1 MCCVRSFDKSKEIN
15 WKKLVN
21 NQHHHH
27 HKEKQE
33 TKGRKMTTAA
43 CAANLAEERKVWRQM
58 NTLGGFE
65 RFEGGEMAGFQA
77 KPRGNNLKIWDC
89 IVPGKRGTIFADGRF
104 PVVLDFR
111 NFACGDSPVY
121 VPKEFGS
128 ICFVPLRASDTSIKT
143 ILLKVQESQFTSFE
157 NYYEECY
164 RKEAWTHIIAKYT
177 PNVDEKRGGGSP
189 NAVLPTTATS
199 AVSNERTRKENHRNA
214 TTIRREVP
222 KELWEEQAFN
232 WGDYCVVTTPADDIV
247 DKITREY
254 PNLRTPCLCLDWD
267 RVERNVEAMLRLVKC
282 VQNWRPHVK
291 TTKMTLVWNLLLEKG
306 VFKFKCSTIK
316 ELHYLLATIEH
327 HEVAK
332 QKKET
337 TTKRRKKTTA
347 STKQKDALKYDVLY
361 AHPLVSK
368 EQCED
373 VRTLAMEYRMVKINV
388 LIEAAPRLKDTTLLK
403 LFRDNCLVDWTS
415 MQDDTMLPNVGF
427 FLDFSNGFDRTGF
440 SLLDPSE
447 VDKTFF
453 EELMS
458 HAWSRSRFS
467 GLSVYEGHIDD
478 CVGYDKD
485 KLKAREMK
493 WNIADEAIVNF
504 LKFHKEQQSS
514 KVGKMVKANKTAEPL
529 EIVTSGTPSFI
540 HALDKYLN
548 MKTGKMDRHEGTF
561 YGRKILRT
569 VSPGTVVFFDHR
581 SHTQICQQMRDKNI
595 YLRPALYV
603 AATVVSKP
611 GKKNDRM
618 FTCNAGS
625 KSISAEAGSPI
636 AIVAASTGKLSFN
649 VATKTMTE
657 TFWKQTKCSEEHL
670 TFEVVRN
677 FIEDGGAPPPIEKGE
692 TIFMVPR
699 HVCPTVNLHEC
710 INLLSYDDDARNTNF
725 IHRAKIDARG
735 HYMDPVSNHLDEL
748 CEFFSLSTTKVAKF
762 M

>member
-1 MCCVRSFDKSKEIN
+1 
-15 WKKLVN
+15 
-21 NQHHHH
+21 
-27 HKEKQE
+27 
-33 TKGRKMTTAA
+33 MTTAA
-43 CAANLAEERKVWRQM
+43 CTANLAEERKVWRQI
-58 NTLGGFE
+58 NAWRGFE

-111 NFACGDSPVY
+111 NSAYGDLPPVH
-121 VPKEFGS
+121 VPEEFGS
-128 ICFVPLRASDTSIKT
+128 KLEKYFQQPDDEFGGVKIYCSDRVWSAYERALSYFVPPNAPDASIRT
-143 ILLKVQESQFTSFE
+143 ILLKVQESKFTSFE
-157 NYYEECY
+157 NYFNEKEFYRNKEE
-164 RKEAWTHIIAKYT
+164 WTHIIAKYV
-177 PNVDEKRGGGSP
+177 PKVDEKRGGGSP

-199 AVSNERTRKENHRNA
+199 AVSSKRTRKENHRNA

-267 RVERNVEAMLRLVKC
+267 QVAKNVEAMLRLVKC
-282 VQNWRPHVK
+282 VENWRPHVK

-327 HEVAK
+327 YEVAK

-415 MQDDTMLPNVGF
+415 MQDDTILPNVGF

-504 LKFHKEQQSS
+504 LKFHREQQSS
-514 KVGKMVKANKTAEPL
+514 KVGKKMIKTAEPI
-529 EIVTSGTPSFI
+529 EVVTSGTPSFI

-581 SHTQICQQMRDKNI
+581 SHTQICQQMHDKNI

-625 KSISAEAGSPI
+625 KSIAAEAGSPI
-636 AIVAASTGKLSFN
+636 AIVAASTGKFLLES
-649 VATKTMTE
+649 MTE

-710 INLLSYDDDARNTNF
+710 INLLSYDDARNKCF

-735 HYMDPVSNHLDEL
+735 HYMDPVENHLDEL
-748 CEFFSLSTTKVAKF
+748 CESFSLSTTKVAKF

>member
-1 MCCVRSFDKSKEIN
+1 
-15 WKKLVN
+15 
-21 NQHHHH
+21 
-27 HKEKQE
+27 
-33 TKGRKMTTAA
+33 MTTTAL
-43 CAANLAEERKVWRQM
+43 CAQDLMVERKIWRHVKAW
-58 NTLGGFE
+58 E
-65 RFEGGEMAGFQA
+65 REMADFEA
-77 KPRGNNLKIWDC
+77 KPKGNTPWIWDC
-89 IVPGKRGTIFADGRF
+89 IVPGKPGTIFADGRF

-111 NFACGDSPVY
+111 KSSHIGLPTAY
-121 VPKEFGS
+121 VPEEFGS
-128 ICFVPLRASDTSIKT
+128 DLEIREKHLNNQQFDGVPISCDNTVWGLYALALRCYVPPKESNTSIKT
-143 ILLKVQESQFTSFE
+143 ILLKVQESKFTSFE
-157 NYYEECY
+157 IYDDKCYGKEE
-164 RKEAWTHIIAKYT
+164 WTRIIAKYI

-189 NAVLPTTATS
+189 NAVLPTTANS
-199 AVSNERTRKENHRNA
+199 AVSNKRTRKENHRSA

-232 WGDYCVVTTPADDIV
+232 WDDYCVLTSRADDIE
-247 DKITREY
+247 KIMREY

-267 RVERNVEAMLRLVKC
+267 QVERNIGAMLRLVKC
-282 VQNWRPHVK
+282 VENWRPHVK

-388 LIEAAPRLKDTTLLK
+388 LIEAAPRLEDTTLLK

-493 WNIADEAIVNF
+493 WNIDDEAIVNF

-514 KVGKMVKANKTAEPL
+514 KVGTMVKANKTAQPI
-529 EIVTSGTPSFI
+529 EIVTSGTPTFI

-581 SHTQICQQMRDKNI
+581 SHTQICQQMRDNNI

-603 AATVVSKP
+603 AAKVVSKP

-625 KSISAEAGSPI
+625 KSIAAEAGSPI

-649 VATKTMTE
+649 GATKTMTE

-677 FIEDGGAPPPIEKGE
+677 FIEDGGAPPPVEKGE

-710 INLLSYDDDARNTNF
+710 INLLSYDDDARNKNF

-735 HYMDPVSNHLDEL
+735 HYMDPVENHLDEL
-748 CEFFSLSTTKVAKF
+748 CESFSLSTYKVGKF

>member
-1 MCCVRSFDKSKEIN
+1 
-15 WKKLVN
+15 
-21 NQHHHH
+21 
-27 HKEKQE
+27 
-33 TKGRKMTTAA
+33 MTTTAF
-43 CAANLAEERKVWRQM
+43 CAHDLVEERKFWRH
-58 NTLGGFE
+58 NSAW
-65 RFEGGEMAGFQA
+65 GEMPGFQA
-77 KPRGNNLKIWDC
+77 KPMGNNLKIWEC
-89 IVPGKRGTIFADGRF
+89 LVPGKPGTIFADGRF
-104 PVVLDFR
+104 PVLLDFR
-111 NFACGDSPVY
+111 RSYNGLPTVY
-121 VPKEFGS
+121 VPEEFGS
-128 ICFVPLRASDTSIKT
+128 NLEKREKHYYQPNEFSGVKICCYDRVWGAYERALSCFVPPRAPDTSIKT
-143 ILLKVQESQFTSFE
+143 ILLKVQESKFTSFE
-157 NYYEECY
+157 NYYQEFYRNKEE
-164 RKEAWTHIIAKYT
+164 WTHIIAKYK
-177 PNVDEKRGGGSP
+177 VDEKEGGGGSP

-199 AVSNERTRKENHRNA
+199 AVSSKRTRKENHRNA

-232 WGDYCVVTTPADDIV
+232 WDDYCVLTSRADDIE
-247 DKITREY
+247 KIMREY

-267 RVERNVEAMLRLVKC
+267 QVERNVEAMLRLIKC
-282 VQNWRPHVK
+282 VENWRPHVK

-332 QKKET
+332 HKKETT

-347 STKQKDALKYDVLY
+347 STKHKDALKYDVLY

-504 LKFHKEQQSS
+504 LNFHKEQQSS
-514 KVGKMVKANKTAEPL
+514 KVGKMVKANKTAEPI

-540 HALDKYLN
+540 HVQDKYLN
-548 MKTGKMDRHEGTF
+548 MKTGKTDRHEGTF

-581 SHTQICQQMRDKNI
+581 SHTQICQQMRDNNI

-625 KSISAEAGSPI
+625 KSIAAEAGSPI

-649 VATKTMTE
+649 GATKTMTE

-677 FIEDGGAPPPIEKGE
+677 FIEDGGAPPPVEKGE

-710 INLLSYDDDARNTNF
+710 INLLYFSYDDDARNKNF

-748 CEFFSLSTTKVAKF
+748 CESFSLSTTKVENF

>member
-232 WGDYCVVTTPADDIV
+232 WDDYCALTSRADDIE
-247 DKITREY
+247 KIMREY

-267 RVERNVEAMLRLVKC
+267 QVERNIGAMLRLVKC
-282 VQNWRPHVK
+282 VANWRPHVK

-327 HEVAK
+327 HVVAK

-388 LIEAAPRLKDTTLLK
+388 LIETAPRLKDTTLLK

-581 SHTQICQQMRDKNI
+581 SHTQICQQMRDKYI

-625 KSISAEAGSPI
+625 KSIAAEAGSPI
-636 AIVAASTGKLSFN
+636 AIVAASTGKFLLEN
-649 VATKTMTE
+649 MTE

>member
-1 MCCVRSFDKSKEIN
+1 
-15 WKKLVN
+15 
-21 NQHHHH
+21 
-27 HKEKQE
+27 
-33 TKGRKMTTAA
+33 MTTTAF
-43 CAANLAEERKVWRQM
+43 CAADLMVERKVWRHISAWD
-58 NTLGGFE
+58 
-65 RFEGGEMAGFQA
+65 EMPGFQA
-77 KPRGNNLKIWDC
+77 KPKTHNLFIWDC
-89 IVPGKRGTIFADGRF
+89 IVPGKPGTIFADGRF

-111 NFACGDSPVY
+111 KSSYIGLPTVY
-121 VPKEFGS
+121 VPEEFGS
-128 ICFVPLRASDTSIKT
+128 NLENQKHYYQLKFHGVEICCYDRVWGAYERALRCFVPPRAPDTSIKT
-143 ILLKVQESQFTSFE
+143 ILLKVQESKFTSFE
-157 NYYEECY
+157 NYYEEFY
-164 RKEAWTHIIAKYT
+164 RNKEEWTHIIAKYV
-177 PNVDEKRGGGSP
+177 PKVDEKRGGGSP

-199 AVSNERTRKENHRNA
+199 AVSSKRTREENHRNA

-232 WGDYCVVTTPADDIV
+232 LGDYCVVTTPADDIV

-267 RVERNVEAMLRLVKC
+267 QVARNVEAMLRLVKC
-282 VQNWRPHVK
+282 VENWRPHVK

-388 LIEAAPRLKDTTLLK
+388 LIEAGPRLKDTTLLK

-504 LKFHKEQQSS
+504 LKFHKEQQPS
-514 KVGKMVKANKTAEPL
+514 KVGKMVKANKTAEPI

-548 MKTGKMDRHEGTF
+548 MKTGKMDRHEGSF

-581 SHTQICQQMRDKNI
+581 SHTQICQQMHDKNI

-625 KSISAEAGSPI
+625 KSIAAEAGSPI
-636 AIVAASTGKLSFN
+636 AIVAASTGKFLLES
-649 VATKTMTE
+649 MTE

-710 INLLSYDDDARNTNF
+710 ITLLSYDDARNKCF

-735 HYMDPVSNHLDEL
+735 HYMDPVSNHDEL
-748 CEFFSLSTTKVAKF
+748 CESFSLRPTTKVGKF

>member
-1 MCCVRSFDKSKEIN
+1 M
-15 WKKLVN
+15 
-21 NQHHHH
+21 
-27 HKEKQE
+27 
-33 TKGRKMTTAA
+33 
-43 CAANLAEERKVWRQM
+43 
-58 NTLGGFE
+58 
-65 RFEGGEMAGFQA
+65 
-77 KPRGNNLKIWDC
+77 
-89 IVPGKRGTIFADGRF
+89 
-104 PVVLDFR
+104 
-111 NFACGDSPVY
+111 
-121 VPKEFGS
+121 
-128 ICFVPLRASDTSIKT
+128 
-143 ILLKVQESQFTSFE
+143 
-157 NYYEECY
+157 
-164 RKEAWTHIIAKYT
+164 
-177 PNVDEKRGGGSP
+177 
-189 NAVLPTTATS
+189 
-199 AVSNERTRKENHRNA
+199 
-214 TTIRREVP
+214 
-222 KELWEEQAFN
+222 
-232 WGDYCVVTTPADDIV
+232 
-247 DKITREY
+247 REY

-267 RVERNVEAMLRLVKC
+267 QVERNIGAMLRLVKC
-282 VQNWRPHVK
+282 VENWRPHVK

-625 KSISAEAGSPI
+625 KSIAAEAGSPI